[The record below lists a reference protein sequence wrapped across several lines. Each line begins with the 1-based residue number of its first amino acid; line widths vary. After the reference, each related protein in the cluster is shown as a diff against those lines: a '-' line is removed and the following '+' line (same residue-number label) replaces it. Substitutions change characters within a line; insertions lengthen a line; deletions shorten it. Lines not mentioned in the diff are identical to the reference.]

1 MDYSENFLTQD
12 HIEKLIE
19 LPFINFHGMLDR
31 YIYLK
36 CLILGREGEITYV
49 DGYFVIGSTEY
60 YYDDY
65 GREHIDEDYL
75 LTEPDSPEIVVS
87 VKVTEFSNKDDLLG
101 EEVNLISSQGIDVI
115 LYSYKQLGELMN
127 KLGCPEPKPL
137 MELSKKEYAYD
148 IELVNQKSNFSLSD
162 ASKITAN
169 VYKTSIRS
177 NLQQQYMPKTTALID
192 HYLELLS
199 DCIKGTNQHGFKLH
213 TVELW
218 CSYNDE
224 FGESFS
230 KSYDN
235 GIYLKQKA
243 TLDSKLTI
251 ISKREFVRWCE
262 FEGVDTGLY
271 YHPKDIEESVEALKL
286 KLDKSVKEE
295 ARLLGLYINVPEN
308 QSSKEISY
316 PPELQ
321 LSIDAFEELCFNQEK
336 LPTNED
342 IKKWLQVKSKERG
355 ITHKDGSKELK
366 GLSDI
371 KLRTIPS
378 IIKSQ

>member
-177 NLQQQYMPKTTALID
+177 NLQQQYMPKTMALMD

>member
-36 CLILGREGEITYV
+36 CLILGREAEITYV

-60 YYDDY
+60 NYDDY

-101 EEVNLISSQGIDVI
+101 EEVNLISSQCIDVI

-177 NLQQQYMPKTTALID
+177 NLQQQYMPKTMALMD

-199 DCIKGTNQHGFKLH
+199 DCIKGTNQHDFKLH

-224 FGESFS
+224 FGESYS

>member
-36 CLILGREGEITYV
+36 CLILGREAEITYV

-162 ASKITAN
+162 ASKIAAN

-224 FGESFS
+224 FGESYS

>member
-224 FGESFS
+224 FGESYS

>member
-1 MDYSENFLTQD
+1 M
-12 HIEKLIE
+12 
-19 LPFINFHGMLDR
+19 
-31 YIYLK
+31 
-36 CLILGREGEITYV
+36 
-49 DGYFVIGSTEY
+49 
-60 YYDDY
+60 
-65 GREHIDEDYL
+65 
-75 LTEPDSPEIVVS
+75 PEILVS
-87 VKVTEFSNKDDLLG
+87 VKVTEFSNKADLLG
-101 EEVNLISSQGIDVI
+101 ETVSLASTQEIDVI
-115 LYSYKQLGELMN
+115 LYSYTHLCQLMK
-127 KLGCPEPKPL
+127 KLGCPEPKCL
-137 MELSKKEYAYD
+137 TELAKKEYAYD
-148 IELVNQKSNFSLSD
+148 IKLVNQKSNFSLSD
-162 ASKITAN
+162 ASKIAAN

-177 NLQQQYMPKTTALID
+177 NLQQQYMSNIIALIH

-218 CSYNDE
+218 CIEDDRY
-224 FGESFS
+224 GESS
-230 KSYDN
+230 SYSYDN
-235 GIYLKQKA
+235 GTYLNQKA

-286 KLDKSVKEE
+286 KLDESVKEE
-295 ARLLGLYINVPEN
+295 ARLLELYLNVPEN

>member
-1 MDYSENFLTQD
+1 MDYSENFLTQEQV
-12 HIEKLIE
+12 EKIIE
-19 LPFINFHGMLDR
+19 LPFISIHEMLDR
-31 YIYLK
+31 YVHYKGLVY
-36 CLILGREGEITYV
+36 GVENEITYV
-49 DGYFVIGSTEY
+49 NGYVVIGLTEY
-60 YYDDY
+60 SYDEY
-65 GREHIDEDYL
+65 SREQIDEDYL
-75 LTEPDSPEIVVS
+75 LAEPDRPEIVVS
-87 VKVTEFSNKDDLLG
+87 VKVTEFSNKDDLIG
-101 EEVNLISSQGIDVI
+101 EEVSLKSSFDIDVA

-137 MELSKKEYAYD
+137 TELSKKEYAYD
-148 IELVNQKSNFSLSD
+148 IELVNQKSNFTLD
-162 ASKITAN
+162 NAARIAAN

-177 NLQQQYMPKTTALID
+177 NLQQQYMPKTMALMD

-224 FGESFS
+224 FGESYS